1 MDRQLDGPQ
10 NYLIKIEYYV
20 YYIVVPITF
29 FLTYYK

>member
-20 YYIVVPITF
+20 YYIVPITF